1 VGRKTIRVRPEYLEA
16 VASLI
21 ESATHLLKEG
31 LDLAGQPPDEILMD
45 LAKKLK
51 QIAEKGKIT

>member
-1 VGRKTIRVRPEYLEA
+1 MGRKTIRVRREYLEA

-21 ESATHLLKEG
+21 ESATHLQKEG

-45 LAKKLK
+45 LAKELK
-51 QIAEKGKIT
+51 EFVKKGGE